1 MHATSGPMKSYE
13 VARLFE
19 RMADVLE
26 LKGENPFRVRAY
38 RRAAQNLETL
48 SGDLETLAREERLDE
63 IPGIGADLAG
73 KIGEYLRTGH
83 VEEIDAA
90 CRTVPRGVVEL
101 LDVPG
106 IGPKTARQLYE
117 REGVTSLA
125 KLERLAAA
133 GKLRGLR
140 GIQARTEQNIVR
152 GIQLLRGGQARLPLG
167 RALPLGRE
175 VVGALQGVR
184 GVATVALAGSLRR
197 MKETVGDIDLLVT
210 STEPAAVV
218 KAFTGLRQV
227 AEVLE
232 RGTTKAAI
240 RHREGIQV
248 DLRVVEPECLGAALV
263 YFTGSKQHNIR
274 LREMGM
280 KRGLKISEYGVFR
293 EKGGRRI
300 AGATEEEVYA
310 AVGLPWIPPELREDA
325 GEIDAARAGRLPRLV
340 ALDDVRGDLHCHT
353 NATDGHHSIEAL
365 VAAAAARGYA
375 FVAVTDHSRA
385 TRVAGGL
392 TVDELRAHVR
402 RIRAVAGAHPE
413 IAVLAGSECDI
424 LPDGRLDYPDDVL
437 AGLDVVI
444 GAVHTRFE
452 QPRREMTRRIC
463 AALANP
469 HLHVLGHPTGRL
481 LGERDPCALD
491 LDEVLRTAKR
501 HDKAVEVNGYPDRLD
516 LCDVHA
522 RRARELGVLLAIGT
536 DTHMLDHLGYM
547 ELGVATARRGWVEAS
562 SVVNTWPLDKL
573 RGWLGAA
580 R

>member
-1 MHATSGPMKSYE
+1 MKSYE
-13 VARLFE
+13 IARLFE

-26 LKGENPFRVRAY
+26 LKGENPFRIRAY

-48 SGDLETLAREERLDE
+48 SEDVETLAREGHLEN
-63 IPGIGADLAG
+63 IPGVGADLAG
-73 KIGEYLRTGH
+73 KIAEYLRTGH
-83 VEEIDAA
+83 IKEIDAA

-101 LDVPG
+101 LEVPG

-152 GIQLLRGGQARLPLG
+152 GIQLFRGGQARMPLG

-175 VVGALQGVR
+175 LVHALEAVR
-184 GVATVALAGSLRR
+184 GVKTVTLAGSLRR
-197 MKETVGDIDLLVT
+197 MKETVGDIDLLAI
-210 STEPAAVV
+210 STEPAAVI

-240 RHREGIQV
+240 RHREGLQV
-248 DLRVVEPECLGAALV
+248 DLRVMEPECFGAALA

-274 LREMGM
+274 IREMGM

-293 EKGGRRI
+293 EKSGRRI
-300 AGATEEEVYA
+300 AGASEEEVYA

-325 GEIDAARAGRLPRLV
+325 GEVEAARAKRLPHLISV
-340 ALDDVRGDLHCHT
+340 GEIHGDLHCHT
-353 NATDGHHSIEAL
+353 NASDGHHSIEAL
-365 VAAAAARGYA
+365 VDAAAARGYA
-375 FVAVTDHSRA
+375 YVAVTDHSRA

-392 TVDELRAHVR
+392 TIEELRAHVR
-402 RIRAVAGAHPE
+402 RIRAVAKKHPA
-413 IAVLAGSECDI
+413 ITVLAGSECDI
-424 LPDGRLDYPDDVL
+424 LPDGRLDYPDGVL
-437 AGLDVVI
+437 GELDLVI
-444 GAVHTRFE
+444 ASVHTRFK
-452 QPRREMTRRIC
+452 QSKREMTKRIC
-463 AALANP
+463 TALANP
-469 HLHVLGHPTGRL
+469 HVHVLGHPTGRL
-481 LGERDPCALD
+481 LGERDPYALD
-491 LDEVLRTAKR
+491 LDEVLRAAKR
-501 HDKAVEVNGYPDRLD
+501 HGKALEINGYPDRLD

-522 RRARELGVLLAIGT
+522 RRARDAGVLLAIGT

-547 ELGVATARRGWVEAS
+547 ELGVATARRGWVEAPC
-562 SVVNTWPLDKL
+562 VINTWPAEKL
-573 RGWLGAA
+573 RTWLRAG

>member
-1 MHATSGPMKSYE
+1 MKSYE
-13 VARLFE
+13 IARLFE

-26 LKGENPFRVRAY
+26 LKGENPFRIRAY

-48 SGDLETLAREERLDE
+48 SEDVETLAREDRLEE

-73 KIGEYLRTGH
+73 KIAEYLGTGH
-83 VEEIDAA
+83 IKEIDAA

-106 IGPKTARQLYE
+106 IGPKTAKQLYE

-125 KLERLAAA
+125 TLERLAAA

-152 GIQLLRGGQARLPLG
+152 GIQLLRGGQARMPLG

-175 VVGALQGVR
+175 LVRALEHVPGVK
-184 GVATVALAGSLRR
+184 TMTLAGSLRR
-197 MKETVGDIDLLVT
+197 MKETVGDIDLLAT
-210 STEPAAVV
+210 STEPAAVI

-232 RGTTKAAI
+232 RGTTKAAV
-240 RHREGIQV
+240 RHREGLQV
-248 DLRVVEPECLGAALV
+248 DLRVMEPECFGAALA

-274 LREMGM
+274 IREMGM

-293 EKGGRRI
+293 EKSGRRL
-300 AGATEEEVYA
+300 AGASEEEIYA
-310 AVGLPWIPPELREDA
+310 AIGLPWIPPELREDA
-325 GEIDAARAGRLPRLV
+325 GEVEAARAKRLPRLV
-340 ALDDVRGDLHCHT
+340 TLAEVRGDLHCHT

-365 VAAAAARGYA
+365 VDAAARRDYA
-375 FVAVTDHSRA
+375 YVAVTDHSRA

-392 TVDELRAHVR
+392 TIDELRAHVR
-402 RIRAVAGAHPE
+402 RIRAVAKKRPG
-413 IAVLAGSECDI
+413 ITVLAGSECDI
-424 LPDGRLDYPDDVL
+424 LPDGRLDYPDQVL
-437 AGLDVVI
+437 AELDLVI
-444 GAVHTRFE
+444 GAVHTRFK
-452 QPRREMTRRIC
+452 QSKREMTKRIC
-463 AALANP
+463 TALANP
-469 HLHVLGHPTGRL
+469 HVHVLGHPTGRL
-481 LGERDPCALD
+481 LGARDPYALD
-491 LDEVLRTAKR
+491 LDEVLRAAKR
-501 HDKAVEVNGYPDRLD
+501 HNKAVEVNGYPDRLD

-522 RRARELGVLLAIGT
+522 RRARDLGVLLAIGT

-562 SVVNTWPLDKL
+562 SVINTWPVEKL
-573 RGWLGAA
+573 RTWLGAA